1 MIVEKMLPEELLE
14 IICAF
19 AGDPAVAYGM
29 HLAGVLGLEQL
40 RSCVVPTTSSDQGS
54 RPPGLGEIWQV
65 RRQKPKKRWR
75 RRCGWE
81 VQQLYERPHDP
92 LAASLAREF
101 GPLDEQRE
109 WQADLLLLLCEPLE
123 ICRELLLYAVPKKV
137 GPLFR
142 TFHEKLTPEEC
153 RDIGCYAML
162 YECQNYYPKLLD
174 DHHFSFAAGEG
185 VPLYLALCRSVNM
198 HKLLAQQ
205 IYRRPK
211 DFAALPW
218 KEVLGLSA
226 RVQYRSCSQDRMRE
240 LFAVARKFTS
250 LSASW
255 SLRWIAKDRVSG
267 LHKEVAALTKEALR
281 TENVHKLV
289 RDLYK
294 VSPSDSFVC
303 NLVCALDEILEP
315 WPSGANMDPFIF
327 GETATDVVNVI
338 LESGA
343 TWISSD
349 TLVRMLKL
357 GWLDC
362 VRRTVKNG
370 YVRAWTC
377 HRAFTRLP
385 PALKTL
391 HLRRMLGLGDG

>member
-1 MIVEKMLPEELLE
+1 MIAAKMLPEDLLE

-19 AGDPAVAYGM
+19 ASDPAAAYGM
-29 HLAGVLGLEQL
+29 HLAGLLTVARL
-40 RSCVVPTTSSDQGS
+40 RSCVVLATGV
-54 RPPGLGEIWQV
+54 RPPGLDQYQPIQ
-65 RRQKPKKRWR
+65 RQKPQKRWR

-92 LAASLAREF
+92 ITASLAREF
-101 GPLDEQRE
+101 GPLDEQQE
-109 WQADLLLLLCEPLE
+109 WQADLLSLLCKPLE

-142 TFHEKLTPEEC
+142 TFYDKLNPDER

-174 DHHFSFAAGEG
+174 DYHFSFAANEG
-185 VPLYLALCRSVNM
+185 MPLYLALCQSVNM

-205 IYRRPK
+205 IQRLPD
-211 DFAALPW
+211 DFATLPW
-218 KEVLGLSA
+218 KEILGLPAPRRYHSLGPD
-226 RVQYRSCSQDRMRE
+226 SLRE
-240 LFAVARKFTS
+240 LFAVVRKFTG

-255 SLRWIAKDRVSG
+255 SLRWIARDQVSW
-267 LHKEVAALTKEALR
+267 LNTQVASLTKEALR

-294 VSPSDSFVC
+294 TSPSDAFVRS
-303 NLVCALDEILEP
+303 LICALEDLLP
-315 WPSGANMDPFIF
+315 WRSVNMDPFIF
-327 GETATDVVNVI
+327 GETATNVVNVI
-338 LESGA
+338 LESSV

-357 GWLDC
+357 GWREC
-362 VRRTVKNG
+362 VRLSIKRNA

-385 PALKTL
+385 PTL
-391 HLRRMLGLGDG
+391 QTAHVRHVLGLGDG